1 MTSKRKLQG
10 TGEVVKE
17 SHRKWSAGLQCE
29 DKEAREATSSTDWTC
44 THEQEWSLVR
54 EAGRSFRTFSAP
66 PPPNAADPSRPPR
79 SPQLTTA
86 GRATHPLR
94 ARRTDLGQPYF
105 FPASEPS
112 LLSYTHTRT
121 YLSAPN
127 FPRTSLK
134 AQHADPAPQLNVTMY
149 NKFPVFSPAVRGILR
164 QYLCSTTAT
173 IAVIMTGNAMG
184 WPSPTHPLLL
194 SPESPVPGMTTDDTS
209 WMISLMYFGNLFSPI
224 PCGYIME
231 AIGRKNTLLFLNV
244 IPLASWLLIIFT
256 KTVLWLY
263 IARFLAGLW
272 LGIVYTVVPI
282 YLGEIAEPRVRGSLS
297 TFFAIMTYVG
307 VLFEYVVGPF
317 VSYDNLAITSGM
329 FCIIFYVTFT
339 FMPETPYYLVKM
351 NKSEEAREALFWLR
365 GDTPDVDVEL
375 KKIENAVAQQ
385 MANKGTIKD
394 LFATKANKKAVIT
407 VGVLSILQRLSGIGA
422 MIAYTS
428 VTLPKGAIHHVT
440 THQCVIVLG
449 SVWVFSTLISS
460 FLVDQLGR
468 KILLIVSA
476 LGCGVATFLAGTWFL
491 LDAKTDIDVTGLN
504 WAPFACFLLHGF
516 FYSIGLNPIVTT
528 IKGEVF
534 AASIKGVASAVT
546 SLMLAVASFFLNKS
560 YQIFADEIG
569 MFANY
574 WMYATGCFIAVIF
587 TVTYVIETKGKTLQ
601 EIQDQLNG
609 VTPPIDNKENIV
621 SKL

>member
-1 MTSKRKLQG
+1 
-10 TGEVVKE
+10 
-17 SHRKWSAGLQCE
+17 
-29 DKEAREATSSTDWTC
+29 
-44 THEQEWSLVR
+44 
-54 EAGRSFRTFSAP
+54 
-66 PPPNAADPSRPPR
+66 
-79 SPQLTTA
+79 
-86 GRATHPLR
+86 
-94 ARRTDLGQPYF
+94 
-105 FPASEPS
+105 
-112 LLSYTHTRT
+112 
-121 YLSAPN
+121 
-127 FPRTSLK
+127 
-134 AQHADPAPQLNVTMY
+134 MY

-263 IARFLAGLW
+263 IARFMAGLW

-329 FCIIFYVTFT
+329 FCIIFFVTFT

-375 KKIENAVAQQ
+375 KKIENAVSQQ

-394 LFATKANKKAVIT
+394 LFATRANKKAVIT

-460 FLVDQLGR
+460 FLVDRLGR

-491 LDAKTDIDVTGLN
+491 LDAKTDIDVTSLN